1 LPAHSGINECR
12 IKEITMSFVSFNTK
26 EHPFFDELRKRV
38 DAYFESNNLSRWGNW
53 KIYLKTAVF
62 LSLLV
67 GIYTWL
73 VFFTPGILLSIG
85 LCAALGI
92 TLAGIGFNVMHDS
105 AHGSFSKH
113 EWLNNVMGYSLNL
126 MGGDVN
132 LWKAKHNMIHH
143 SFTNIDGLDDDIDIS
158 PVMRMNTNQKRYW
171 IHRFQHIYGFVFYA
185 LNYFFWV
192 FYFDFLKYFTGK
204 VGETKI
210 KKYKFWDHVSFW
222 ATKLVYYFTFLALP
236 MIMIGVW
243 QTIVGYLIL
252 TSTCGIVIAVVFQL
266 AHVVE
271 ETDFPV
277 AQDGKLDVEWAV
289 HQINTTSNFATNNKI
304 VSWFT
309 GGLNFQVEHHLFP
322 RISHVHYPAINEIVK
337 ETCEKF
343 GIGYNE
349 HRTVLSAVRS
359 HVVHL
364 REVGRR
370 D

>member
-1 LPAHSGINECR
+1 LPAQSGISVCE

-38 DAYFESNNLSRWGNW
+38 DTYFESNNLSRWGNW
-53 KIYLKTAVF
+53 KIYLKTGIF

-67 GIYTWL
+67 ALYIWL
-73 VFFTPGILLSIG
+73 VFYTPGVLMSIG

-158 PVMRMNTNQKRYW
+158 PVMRMNTNQKRLW
-171 IHRFQHIYGFVFYA
+171 IHRFQHIYGFIFYA

-222 ATKLVYYFTFLALP
+222 TTKLVYYFTFLALP
-236 MIMIGVW
+236 MMMVGVW
-243 QTIVGYLIL
+243 QTIIGYLVL
-252 TSTCGIVIAVVFQL
+252 TSTC
-266 AHVVE
+266 
-271 ETDFPV
+271 
-277 AQDGKLDVEWAV
+277 
-289 HQINTTSNFATNNKI
+289 
-304 VSWFT
+304 
-309 GGLNFQVEHHLFP
+309 
-322 RISHVHYPAINEIVK
+322 
-337 ETCEKF
+337 
-343 GIGYNE
+343 
-349 HRTVLSAVRS
+349 
-359 HVVHL
+359 
-364 REVGRR
+364 
-370 D
+370 